1 MEAQVDRDVTSTV
14 GLPGPVGTIEHSPRR
29 QPWETARAKPTQ
41 APEGRQDFRTPLVSP
56 RTGLG
61 IRMARCDPGLTSG
74 ATVFRPYGTRGFRGL
89 LDPAMNRWAVLTA
102 SRRDA
107 HGHGRLTYKAQALS
121 RRGVAGAAMS
131 VALVVALAGAMSG
144 CATFRTKPSA
154 SSSPPATGNG
164 PVPAVAPV
172 EKEQE
177 TLAAVEEF
185 LARTQGYR
193 LGSSP
198 TSPAGADSA
207 GASGGETG
215 TPGVAP
221 QADHPAPPPDQAFA
235 NTQVAL
241 PEASPPKPTLAIP
254 AVQSVAVRWADP
266 SSTKAAEPG
275 NSNST
280 NAPLDA
286 QPADGAASVDRL
298 LVQLRN
304 QVAAKKDFEAE
315 WQLRLV
321 ELAFERDAQAMD
333 VSPHI
338 GERART
344 MLTGLIQ
351 AAAAIR
357 NAARDPLLT
366 GEEAIARVDQL
377 REAVTD
383 QADPVVSAV
392 ALCRKVV
399 TFGAY
404 EEMPREDFVAGRST
418 QTIVYSEIANLRA
431 EKTAEGLFQT
441 RLGTR
446 LEVLTVDGKS
456 VWQREEPEIVDTCRR
471 RRSDFFIAQ
480 RITLPPTLPAGDY
493 VLKVF
498 VDDKLS
504 SKADEASLPFTVNSP
519 ISLAKGKP

>member
-1 MEAQVDRDVTSTV
+1 MEAQLDREVTSTV
-14 GLPGPVGTIEHSPRR
+14 
-29 QPWETARAKPTQ
+29 ARA
-41 APEGRQDFRTPLVSP
+41 
-56 RTGLG
+56 
-61 IRMARCDPGLTSG
+61 AR
-74 ATVFRPYGTRGFRGL
+74 
-89 LDPAMNRWAVLTA
+89 
-102 SRRDA
+102 
-107 HGHGRLTYKAQALS
+107 LS

-131 VALVVALAGAMSG
+131 VALVVVLAGAMSG
-144 CATFRTKPSA
+144 CATFGTKPSA
-154 SSSPPATGNG
+154 PSARPAAGG
-164 PVPAVAPV
+164 EPAPVATPPV

-185 LARTQGYR
+185 LARTQQYR

-215 TPGVAP
+215 TPGAAA

-241 PEASPPKPTLAIP
+241 PEASPLKPTLAIP

-266 SSTKAAEPG
+266 PSTKAAEPG
-275 NSNST
+275 NPNST

-298 LVQLRN
+298 LSQLRN
-304 QVAAKKDFEAE
+304 QVNTKKDFDAE

-333 VSPHI
+333 VSPHL

-344 MLTGLIQ
+344 MLTGLMQ
-351 AAAAIR
+351 AGAAIR

-366 GEEAIARVDQL
+366 GEEAITRVDQL
-377 REAVTD
+377 REAVAD

-392 ALCRKVV
+392 ALCRKVI

-404 EEMPREDFVAGRST
+404 EEMPREDFVAGRTT
-418 QTIVYSEIANLRA
+418 QTIVYSELANLRA

-456 VWQREEPEIVDTCRR
+456 VWQREEPEIVDTCRH

>member
-1 MEAQVDRDVTSTV
+1 MEAQIDREATATV
-14 GLPGPVGTIEHSPRR
+14 
-29 QPWETARAKPTQ
+29 ARA
-41 APEGRQDFRTPLVSP
+41 
-56 RTGLG
+56 
-61 IRMARCDPGLTSG
+61 AR
-74 ATVFRPYGTRGFRGL
+74 
-89 LDPAMNRWAVLTA
+89 
-102 SRRDA
+102 
-107 HGHGRLTYKAQALS
+107 LS
-121 RRGVAGAAMS
+121 RRGVAGAAMRLA
-131 VALVVALAGAMSG
+131 VVVAMAGAMPG

-154 SSSPPATGNG
+154 PSSPPTAGGEPAPAAT
-164 PVPAVAPV
+164 PPV

-185 LARTQGYR
+185 LARTQRYR

-207 GASGGETG
+207 DASAARTEPSGA
-215 TPGVAP
+215 AA
-221 QADHPAPPPDQAFA
+221 QADHAPPPPDQAFA

-254 AVQSVAVRWADP
+254 AVQSVAVRWAGP
-266 SSTKAAEPG
+266 SSSNAVSPG
-275 NSNST
+275 SANST

-286 QPADGAASVDRL
+286 QPADGAGSVDRL

-333 VSPHI
+333 VSPHL

-344 MLTGLIQ
+344 MLTGLMQ
-351 AAAAIR
+351 AGAAIR

-392 ALCRKVV
+392 ALCRKVI

-404 EEMPREDFVAGRST
+404 EEMPREDFVAGRTT

-471 RRSDFFIAQ
+471 RRSDFFIAE

-498 VDDKLS
+498 VEDKLS
-504 SKADEASLPFTVNSP
+504 SKADEASHPFSISAP
-519 ISLAKGKP
+519 ISVAKGR

>member
-1 MEAQVDRDVTSTV
+1 MEAQFDQEATFTV
-14 GLPGPVGTIEHSPRR
+14 
-29 QPWETARAKPTQ
+29 ARA
-41 APEGRQDFRTPLVSP
+41 
-56 RTGLG
+56 
-61 IRMARCDPGLTSG
+61 AR
-74 ATVFRPYGTRGFRGL
+74 
-89 LDPAMNRWAVLTA
+89 
-102 SRRDA
+102 
-107 HGHGRLTYKAQALS
+107 LS

-144 CATFRTKPSA
+144 CATFRIKPSA
-154 SSSPPATGNG
+154 PSSPPTAGGEPAPAAT
-164 PVPAVAPV
+164 PPV

-185 LARTQGYR
+185 LARTQRYR

-215 TPGVAP
+215 TPGAAA

-266 SSTKAAEPG
+266 PSTKASEPG

-298 LVQLRN
+298 LAQLRN
-304 QVAAKKDFEAE
+304 QVAAKKDFETE

-344 MLTGLIQ
+344 MLTGLMQ

-383 QADPVVSAV
+383 QSDPVVSAV
-392 ALCRKVV
+392 ALCRKVI

-519 ISLAKGKP
+519 MSLAKGKP